1 MFGKHQIDFIL
12 LGPIRTLQMGSDNRE
27 INFQIRPYTI
37 SDKDEC
43 LLAFKSNMPIY
54 FAEHEVPDFEIWL
67 DRLNKQDAG
76 DATSYDRHYYV
87 GLLEGKIVGCGGFGY
102 DKNKNEAT
110 LAWGL
115 LHAHAQKKGFGKI
128 LLVYRLQCIRSLYPD
143 CSVLLDTTQ
152 KTYAFFE
159 GYGFVVEKIT
169 ENSYAPG
176 LHRYDMRL
184 KFPGQLTR

>member
-1 MFGKHQIDFIL
+1 MQKHYRDFIL
-12 LGPIRTLQMGSDNRE
+12 LQPESLQMKSTIKE

-43 LLAFKSNMPIY
+43 MLAFKSNMPTY
-54 FAEHEVPDFEIWL
+54 FAEHEVPDFESWL
-67 DRLNKQDAG
+67 DRLDGQKAG
-76 DATSYDRHYYV
+76 DATYHRHYYV
-87 GLLEGKIVGCGGFGY
+87 GVLEGKIVGCGGFGY

-115 LHAHAQKKGFGKI
+115 LHADAQKKGFGKA
-128 LLVYRLQCIRSLYPD
+128 LLTYRLQCIKSFYPN

-152 KTYAFFE
+152 KTFEFFE
-159 GYGFVVEKIT
+159 GHGFVVEKVT

-184 KFPGQLTR
+184 TFY